1 MINEQK
7 AWDVIVVGG
16 GAAGFTA
23 GLYAAR
29 RALATLVIA
38 KDVGGQ
44 ALLTQHIENYPG
56 FIEPISGPE
65 LLAKFWQQAE
75 KHGAKTAMDEVVKI
89 SAKGGPAIMPLALG
103 GENDEFIVHT
113 KKGETL
119 TAKSVILAF
128 GMTPKDM
135 GVPGEQEFSGKG
147 VHYCATCDAPLYKG
161 KITAVVGGTNAAMDA
176 ALFLAKICPKVYL
189 VHNRAKLVGDANL
202 VAQIAASSVIQ
213 FLSERIVK
221 EVKGEK
227 FVTTLVVQGNSSTSS
242 ENTIAVDGV
251 FVEMGHIIKTEC
263 VKGLIELDQMNAIV
277 TDRQMHTSCPG
288 VFSCGDVTDLDYKQV
303 VISAGQGAIAAL
315 EAYKYLQL
323 KSFIVK
329 IPFFLRLSVILSH
342 VRKFVARA
350 QDVILYV
357 RRAYRRQSGV
367 RTLNNAHESD
377 ASAPFLEAHECA
389 YSAATPQYVQR
400 V

>member
-1 MINEQK
+1 MDGQK
-7 AWDVIVVGG
+7 KWDVIVVGG

-23 GLYAAR
+23 ALYAAR

-56 FIEPISGPE
+56 FIEPISGPD

-75 KHGAKTAMDEVVKI
+75 KHGAKTVMDEVVKI
-89 SAKGGPAIMPLALG
+89 EKDGDAFRVA
-103 GENDEFIVHT
+103 T
-113 KKGETL
+113 KKGEAL

-135 GVPGEQEFSGKG
+135 GVAGEEKFSGKG

-161 KITAVVGGTNAAMDA
+161 KVTAVVGGTNAAMDA

-189 VHNRAKLVGDANL
+189 VHNRAQLVGDTTL
-202 VAQIAASSVIQ
+202 VQQIQSSPVIQ
-213 FLSERIVK
+213 FLSERTVK

-227 FVTTLVVQGNSSTSS
+227 FVSSLVVTSANGD
-242 ENTIAVDGV
+242 EEIAVQGV
-251 FVEMGHIIKTEC
+251 FVEMGHVIKTEC
-263 VKGLIELDQMNAIV
+263 VQGLVELDATNAV
-277 TDRQMHTSCPG
+277 VADRRMMTSCKG
-288 VFSCGDVTDLDYKQV
+288 VFACGDVIDADYKQV

-323 KSFIVK
+323 KAGK
-329 IPFFLRLSVILSH
+329 KAVIMT
-342 VRKFVARA
+342 
-350 QDVILYV
+350 DW
-357 RRAYRRQSGV
+357 
-367 RTLNNAHESD
+367 T
-377 ASAPFLEAHECA
+377 
-389 YSAATPQYVQR
+389 T
-400 V
+400 